1 MVTPTFSEHSG
12 TLEATTFVRKGRGH
26 MGQSAD
32 QHQIKMLVWRV
43 GPRGVSLLLE
53 AAIF

>member
-1 MVTPTFSEHSG
+1 MVPPTFCEHSG
-12 TLEATTFVRKGRGH
+12 PLEAIAFVRKGRGH

-32 QHQIKMLVWRV
+32 KHQIKMLVWRV
-43 GPRGVSLLLE
+43 GPRGVSLLPE